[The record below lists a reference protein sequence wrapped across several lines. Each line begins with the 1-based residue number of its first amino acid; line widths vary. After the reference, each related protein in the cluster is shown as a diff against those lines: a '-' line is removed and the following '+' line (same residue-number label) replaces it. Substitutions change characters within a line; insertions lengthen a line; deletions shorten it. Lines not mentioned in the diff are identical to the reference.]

1 LESAGLSVAETVF
14 ELAPPVSEASKYRN
28 LSYIVISRELVPL
41 SELPIGNF
49 RQKALVRVMAVG
61 HIAN

>member
-1 LESAGLSVAETVF
+1 LSVAETVF
-14 ELAPPVSEASKYRN
+14 EPATPMPEASKYCNR
-28 LSYIVISRELVPL
+28 SDTVIGRGLVPL
-41 SELPIGNF
+41 SEFPFGNF

>member
-1 LESAGLSVAETVF
+1 VAETVF
-14 ELAPPVSEASKYRN
+14 EPATPMSEASKYCNR
-28 LSYIVISRELVPL
+28 SDAIISQELVPL